1 MNNDYITHY
10 GVLGMRWGVRRTK
23 EQLRRASGKSK
34 DQNDDDNGKSSSKG
48 GFLARRKASSEEKIS
63 RKGSKKQDSEKPSIE
78 ANKPEPKRYN
88 SIKEVPDAEL
98 RAAISRLQ
106 MEKQYR
112 DLIRELTP
120 KEKKKASDT
129 VKSIL
134 AESGKKVVGEATTF
148 LMRQAVNKALG
159 ANLGGDKKKK

>member
-1 MNNDYITHY
+1 MNNDYIAHY

-23 EQLRRASGKSK
+23 EQLRRG
-34 DQNDDDNGKSSSKG
+34 
-48 GFLARRKASSEEKIS
+48 
-63 RKGSKKQDSEKPSIE
+63 KGSKKQDSEKPSTE
-78 ANKPEPKRYN
+78 ANKLEPKRYN

-134 AESGKKVVGEATTF
+134 AESGKKVAGEATTY

-159 ANLGGDKKKK
+159 ANLGKDKKKK

>member
-1 MNNDYITHY
+1 MNNNFVAHHGIK
-10 GVLGMRWGVRRTK
+10 GMRWGVRRTK
-23 EQLRRASGKSK
+23 EQLRRASGKTK
-34 DQNDDDNGKSSSKG
+34 DQNDDEKKST
-48 GFLARRKASSEEKIS
+48 SES
-63 RKGSKKQDSEKPSIE
+63 G
-78 ANKPEPKRYN
+78 KPEPKHYS

-134 AESGKKVVGEATTF
+134 AESGKKVAGEATTY

-159 ANLGGDKKKK
+159 ANLGSDKKKK

>member
-1 MNNDYITHY
+1 MNNDYIAHY

-23 EQLRRASGKSK
+23 EQLRRTSGKTK
-34 DQNDDDNGKSSSKG
+34 DQNDDEKKPTSSKG
-48 GFLARRKASSEEKIS
+48 GFFVRRKAASEEKIS
-63 RKGSKKQDSEKPSIE
+63 RKESKKQKSENSSTESGKPKHYS
-78 ANKPEPKRYN
+78 

-134 AESGKKVVGEATTF
+134 AESGKKVVGEATTY

-159 ANLGGDKKKK
+159 SNLGSDKKKK

>member
-1 MNNDYITHY
+1 MNNDYLAHY

-23 EQLRRASGKSK
+23 EQLRRA
-34 DQNDDDNGKSSSKG
+34 
-48 GFLARRKASSEEKIS
+48 
-63 RKGSKKQDSEKPSIE
+63 KGSKKQDSEKPSTE
-78 ANKPEPKRYN
+78 SNKLEPKRYN
-88 SIKEVPDAEL
+88 SIKEVPDSDL

-134 AESGKKVVGEATTF
+134 AESGKKVAGEATTY

-159 ANLGGDKKKK
+159 ANLGSDKKKK